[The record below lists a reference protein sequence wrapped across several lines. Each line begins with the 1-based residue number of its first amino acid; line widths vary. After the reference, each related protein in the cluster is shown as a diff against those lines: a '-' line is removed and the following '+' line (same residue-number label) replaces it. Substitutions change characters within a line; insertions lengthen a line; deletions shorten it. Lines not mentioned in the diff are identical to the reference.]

1 VLECVGG
8 VFDDLGFCRGP
19 AWEAGPAR
27 VLGCPAA
34 PLHLDGG
41 ALRVGLP
48 NGMQRGLLTGWGRC
62 KWLVE
67 VPSQMAHLQVPT
79 RCL

>member
-1 VLECVGG
+1 
-8 VFDDLGFCRGP
+8 
-19 AWEAGPAR
+19 

-41 ALRVGLP
+41 ALAVGLP
-48 NGMQRGLLTGWGRC
+48 NEMQRDLLTGWSWC